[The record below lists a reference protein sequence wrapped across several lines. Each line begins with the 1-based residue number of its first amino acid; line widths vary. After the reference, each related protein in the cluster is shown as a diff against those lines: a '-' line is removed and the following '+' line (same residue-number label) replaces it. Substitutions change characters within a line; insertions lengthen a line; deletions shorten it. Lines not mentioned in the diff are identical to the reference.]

1 MSAGTLTLTN
11 NSASVVGNGTSFTTE
26 LTAADFIVVTA
37 GGIPYTLPVKTV
49 DSTTALT
56 LISNYTGPTQAGA
69 AWYAVPRVAMNL
81 VTAALVAQSTEA
93 LRGLNYDKQN
103 WQQIFSGTGTA
114 TIKLPDGSAF
124 TGPTWN
130 SFTTELDSIKTALD
144 GKAKKGDNSDI
155 TSLSGLTTA
164 ISVAQGGTGANTAA
178 AARTALGVA
187 YGTGAGTVVQGND
200 SRLSTVD
207 GKSGGAISSGLTV
220 SAPGLTPALEVP
232 ASSAD
237 AAGTNAVYRVANSGS
252 SMIGYMATVT
262 GQYFSFSEALNYIN
276 GSTQYWEKRSSGQT
290 NSPLGLLAVQGSD
303 VRIKY
308 DFHQPKAGAWDRIS
322 AIGICEFKYNGQDVT
337 QRGFIAQQMN
347 EIDETYTFF
356 SGIAE
361 NEKGE
366 LFDIM
371 NVNDRAVIADM
382 IVVIQELQA
391 KVEALESKGYQLH
404 SLSKYLHSA

>member
-1 MSAGTLTLTN
+1 MTAGTLTLTN
-11 NSASVVGNGTSFTTE
+11 NSDSVTGAGTAFSTE
-26 LTAADFIVVTA
+26 LVAGDFVVVTV
-37 GGIPYTLPVKTV
+37 GGIPYTLPVKSIES
-49 DSTTALT
+49 DTALT
-56 LISNYTGPTQAGA
+56 LVSNFTGPTQSGAG
-69 AWYAVPRVAMNL
+69 WNVVPRVAMNL
-81 VTAALVAQSTEA
+81 VTAAVVTQAAEA

-103 WQQIFSGTGTA
+103 WQLLFSA
-114 TIKLPDGSAF
+114 TSDFTVRLPDGSTF
-124 TGPTWN
+124 TGPAWN
-130 SFTTELDSIKTALD
+130 SFVSALN
-144 GKAKKGDNSDI
+144 GKAAKGANSDI
-155 TSLSGLTTA
+155 TSLTGLTTA
-164 ISVAQGGTGANTAA
+164 LTLEQGGTGATTAA
-178 AARTALGVA
+178 AARTKLELGNSATKNV
-187 YGTGAGTVVQGND
+187 GTATGTVAAGDD
-200 SRLSTVD
+200 SRFGTVNN
-207 GKSGGAISSGLTV
+207 KTGGAISSQIVV
-220 SAPGLTPALEVP
+220 SAPGITPALDVP

-237 AAGTNAVYRVANSGS
+237 SAGTNAVYRVSNSGS

-262 GQYFSFSEALNYIN
+262 GQYFSFSEALNYTN

-371 NVNDRAVIADM
+371 NVNDRAVMADM
-382 IVVIQELQA
+382 IAVIQELQQ
-391 KVEALESKGYQLH
+391 KVTALEAQVGNKVTSE
-404 SLSKYLHSA
+404 